1 MNTEERTGERAGWPL
16 TRLAADVEE
25 GAESLTVAA
34 PEIHQALSLLRADP
48 GMRFDCLT
56 DLTAVDY
63 LHIEP
68 CRRFEV
74 IYHLNS
80 SHFNRRLRVQVP
92 VEEQSPALPTAS
104 DIWPAADWF
113 EREVYDMFGIS
124 FNNHPDLRRI
134 LLPSDFI
141 HHPLRKDYPLQ
152 GLGERER
159 IPAESENVSP
169 DPASA
174 DLESWFE
181 AQETGDDEEREDEA
195 QTAILDGLYPLW
207 RGELRVAFKT
217 EGEKV
222 LRAAPDPGY
231 LHSGFEKLGEQL
243 TYIQQVPVADRVNQR
258 APVCSSLAL
267 ALTVEALMGLEV
279 PKKGQ
284 YIRVVLG
291 ELGRIAAHLI
301 WLEEQALTVGAQIAS
316 ACAAEQRERLCEIFA
331 AATGSRTMT
340 GCIRIG
346 GVPEDLPPRF
356 AEMVE
361 EFLGGLRH
369 ALDEIHSLLTY
380 NRIWIER
387 TRGVGVIPTAEA
399 IAWGLSGPVLRASGV
414 ERDVRKDEPYAA
426 YEEFDFEV
434 VVGEAGDVY
443 DRYLVRLEEMVQ
455 SSRIVEQA
463 LRQMPDG
470 PCCIEDGKLFLPPKE
485 DVEKHMEPLIHHF
498 KLWMDGHGLQPPAG
512 AQVYLPT
519 ESPNGELGF
528 FIVSDGTD
536 RPYRL
541 RLRTP
546 SFAHYQIFPRLI
558 EGATL
563 ADIGVVLGSLN
574 VVAGEVDR

>member
-1 MNTEERTGERAGWPL
+1 MSTGKRTGKSAGWPL
-16 TRLAADVEE
+16 TSLAADVEG
-25 GAESLTVAA
+25 GAASLSVAV
-34 PEIHQALSLLRADP
+34 PEIHQALSLLRTDP

-63 LHIEP
+63 LQMER
-68 CRRFEV
+68 CQRFEV
-74 IYHLNS
+74 IYHLYS
-80 SHFNRRLRVQVP
+80 SHFSRRLRVQVP
-92 VEEQSPALPTAS
+92 VEEQAPALPTAS

-113 EREVYDMFGIS
+113 EREVYDMFGIL
-124 FNNHPDLRRI
+124 FKDHPDLRRI
-134 LLPSDFI
+134 LLPVDFG
-141 HHPLRKDYPLQ
+141 HYPLRKDYPLQ

-159 IPAESENVSP
+159 ISAEDEIIPS
-169 DPASA
+169 DPGFA
-174 DLESWFE
+174 DLE
-181 AQETGDDEEREDEA
+181 EEREDEA
-195 QTAILDGLYPLW
+195 ETAILDFRHPIW
-207 RGELRVAFKT
+207 RGELRVAFET

-231 LHSGFEKLGEQL
+231 LHSGFEKLGERL
-243 TYIQQVPVADRVNQR
+243 TYIQQLPVADRVNQR

-267 ALTVEALMGLEV
+267 ALAVEALMELEV
-279 PKKGQ
+279 PRRGQ

-291 ELGRIAAHLI
+291 ELGRIAAHLT
-301 WLEEQALTVGAQIAS
+301 WLEEQALAVGAQTAS

-331 AATGSRTMT
+331 AVSGSRTMT
-340 GCIRIG
+340 GFIRIG
-346 GVPEDLPPRF
+346 GVPEDLPPSF
-356 AEMVE
+356 TQMVE
-361 EFLGGLRH
+361 GFLDQLRH
-369 ALDEIHSLLTY
+369 ALDQIHSLLTY
-380 NRIWIER
+380 NQIWIER
-387 TRGVGVIPTAEA
+387 ARGVGVIPTAEA
-399 IAWGLSGPVLRASGV
+399 IAWGLSGPVLRGSGV

-455 SSRIVEQA
+455 SGRIVEQA

-470 PCCIEDGKLFLPPKE
+470 PCCLEDGKLFLPLKE
-485 DVEKHMEPLIHHF
+485 EIGKHLEPLIHHF

-528 FIVSDGTD
+528 YIVSDGTD

-546 SFAHYQIFPRLI
+546 SFTHYQIFPHLVK
-558 EGATL
+558 GATL
-563 ADIGVVLGSLN
+563 ADVGVVLESLN